1 MDLNTLTE
9 SNNNLLVDYT
19 KMENKAV
26 RRKKWAIIATASA
39 SIEGVLL
46 FILLR

>member
-26 RRKKWAIIATASA
+26 RRKKWAIIATVTA
-39 SIEGVLL
+39 SIEVALL